1 MSPAQQRGI
10 ALWAALLS
18 AVVCLGF
25 LPVSRLVSVLV
36 MLAMIGL
43 IIAFWYIGSRRAEPD
58 VTLHLDDLPEATYR
72 QPVVLVCGDLP
83 LTWPQSSPVLTVTQG
98 CWIRVED
105 HQDLEQVARQVLWLR
120 PDWGRQ
126 LSVMVSVCPQ
136 KHADSERLT
145 SRLLALRWQISQLRK
160 ETGHS
165 VPLVLNGQVGSAMT
179 NDMLWQA
186 AIAGEGMRVWR
197 ESSAPSSIA
206 AWVTTGGSPAM
217 QQQVLMNSLM
227 GWFHKHVK
235 AVFMDENPDVPVI
248 APVAVLWGMGPILA
262 GSLATS
268 VWTAWL
274 SRHTAMQ
281 RVTGWQPVGT
291 DSTVISP
298 FPDFILPLLPE
309 GSGLTSQARTW
320 RCVLSLFTLAA
331 IAALLSSGWNN
342 RQLLHRVSFDIS
354 KEMMLMKS
362 GSLTLQAPVDQGYG
376 IKIQQPL
383 RVIQGVVTGFERL
396 GTSRDETHYALTLR
410 PRLALLDRSHQNA
423 IYQDMSVPQIVEKIL
438 RERHGMR
445 GQDFL
450 FSLTR
455 EYPRREQV
463 MQYGENDLHFIT
475 RLLGEVGIWFR
486 FTTDTRLNIDV
497 VEFYD
502 GQQGYEKGLTL
513 PSVPP
518 SGQHSQ
524 GVDAVWGMES
534 HHSVVQ
540 KQVSTRDYNYRQAT
554 QDMNAQVDVTRG
566 DTTTYGEAYH
576 YADNYLTPG
585 IAYERHPAP
594 ESGAFYARIR
604 HERYL
609 NGQTQARAITSSPAL
624 SPGQVLK
631 VTGGYEVA
639 EVFARGVVITAMRSH
654 ARRDEDFCIHFD
666 GIPDSADFSFR
677 PEPGP
682 RPVMAGTLPARVT
695 STTENDT
702 YGHIDKDGRYRV
714 NMLFDRDSWETGFES
729 LWVRQSRP
737 YAGDT
742 YGLHLPLLAGTGSAC
757 SLIVT
762 FACTSVTRTA

>member
-25 LPVSRLVSVLV
+25 LPVSRLVSGLV

-43 IIAFWYIGSRRAEPD
+43 IIAFWYIASRRAEPD

-291 DSTVISP
+291 DSTIISP

-342 RQLLHRVSFDIS
+342 RQLVHRVSFDIARYDS
-354 KEMMLMKS
+354 ISMDNYDHKASAVAILRADAVLLDDLARNGVPARLGLGLYQGERLRMPVLEAIRSYVPPPPKPQPKPKPVPKIVRLDSMSLFDSGKFVLKAGSTKMLVNSLVGIKAKPGWLIVVS
-362 GSLTLQAPVDQGYG
+362 GHTDNTGNPQLNQMLSLKRAEAVRNWMRDTGDVPESCFAVQGYG
-376 IKIQQPL
+376 ESRPVATNDTPEGRAL
-383 RVIQGVVTGFERL
+383 NRRVEISL
-396 GTSRDETHYALTLR
+396 
-410 PRLALLDRSHQNA
+410 
-423 IYQDMSVPQIVEKIL
+423 VPQANAC
-438 RERHGMR
+438 
-445 GQDFL
+445 Q
-450 FSLTR
+450 
-455 EYPRREQV
+455 
-463 MQYGENDLHFIT
+463 
-475 RLLGEVGIWFR
+475 
-486 FTTDTRLNIDV
+486 
-497 VEFYD
+497 
-502 GQQGYEKGLTL
+502 L
-513 PSVPP
+513 P
-518 SGQHSQ
+518 G
-524 GVDAVWGMES
+524 
-534 HHSVVQ
+534 
-540 KQVSTRDYNYRQAT
+540 K
-554 QDMNAQVDVTRG
+554 
-566 DTTTYGEAYH
+566 
-576 YADNYLTPG
+576 
-585 IAYERHPAP
+585 HPAP
-594 ESGAFYARIR
+594 SQDDGASQ
-604 HERYL
+604 L
-609 NGQTQARAITSSPAL
+609 NG
-624 SPGQVLK
+624 
-631 VTGGYEVA
+631 E
-639 EVFARGVVITAMRSH
+639 
-654 ARRDEDFCIHFD
+654 
-666 GIPDSADFSFR
+666 
-677 PEPGP
+677 
-682 RPVMAGTLPARVT
+682 
-695 STTENDT
+695 
-702 YGHIDKDGRYRV
+702 
-714 NMLFDRDSWETGFES
+714 
-729 LWVRQSRP
+729 
-737 YAGDT
+737 
-742 YGLHLPLLAGTGSAC
+742 
-757 SLIVT
+757 
-762 FACTSVTRTA
+762 

>member
-43 IIAFWYIGSRRAEPD
+43 IIPFWYIASRRAEPD

-160 ETGHS
+160 EMGHS

-342 RQLLHRVSFDIS
+342 RQLLHRVSFDIARYDS
-354 KEMMLMKS
+354 ISMDNYDQKASAVAILRADAVLLDDLARNGVPARLGLGLYQGERLRMPVLEAIRSYVPPPPKPQPEPKPVPKIVRLDSMSLFDSGKFVLKAGSTKMLVNSLVGIKAKPGWLIVVS
-362 GSLTLQAPVDQGYG
+362 GHTDNTGNPQLNQMLSLKRAEAVRNWMRDTGDVPESCFAVQGYG
-376 IKIQQPL
+376 ESRPVATNDTPEGRAL
-383 RVIQGVVTGFERL
+383 NRRVEISL
-396 GTSRDETHYALTLR
+396 
-410 PRLALLDRSHQNA
+410 
-423 IYQDMSVPQIVEKIL
+423 VPQANAC
-438 RERHGMR
+438 
-445 GQDFL
+445 Q
-450 FSLTR
+450 
-455 EYPRREQV
+455 
-463 MQYGENDLHFIT
+463 
-475 RLLGEVGIWFR
+475 
-486 FTTDTRLNIDV
+486 
-497 VEFYD
+497 
-502 GQQGYEKGLTL
+502 L
-513 PSVPP
+513 P
-518 SGQHSQ
+518 G
-524 GVDAVWGMES
+524 
-534 HHSVVQ
+534 
-540 KQVSTRDYNYRQAT
+540 K
-554 QDMNAQVDVTRG
+554 
-566 DTTTYGEAYH
+566 
-576 YADNYLTPG
+576 
-585 IAYERHPAP
+585 HPAP
-594 ESGAFYARIR
+594 SQDDGASQ
-604 HERYL
+604 L
-609 NGQTQARAITSSPAL
+609 NG
-624 SPGQVLK
+624 
-631 VTGGYEVA
+631 E
-639 EVFARGVVITAMRSH
+639 
-654 ARRDEDFCIHFD
+654 
-666 GIPDSADFSFR
+666 
-677 PEPGP
+677 
-682 RPVMAGTLPARVT
+682 
-695 STTENDT
+695 
-702 YGHIDKDGRYRV
+702 
-714 NMLFDRDSWETGFES
+714 
-729 LWVRQSRP
+729 
-737 YAGDT
+737 
-742 YGLHLPLLAGTGSAC
+742 
-757 SLIVT
+757 
-762 FACTSVTRTA
+762 

>member
-36 MLAMIGL
+36 MLAIIGL
-43 IIAFWYIGSRRAEPD
+43 IIAFWYIASRRAEPD

-83 LTWPQSSPVLTVTQG
+83 LTWPQSSPVLAVTQG

-291 DSTVISP
+291 DSTIISP

-342 RQLLHRVSFDIS
+342 RQLVHRVSFDIARYDS
-354 KEMMLMKS
+354 ISMDNYDQKASAVAILRADAVLLDDLARNGVPARLGLGLYQGERLRMPVLEAIRSYVPPPPKPQPKPKPVPKIVRLDSMSLFDSGKFVLKAGSTKMLVNSLVGIKAKPGWLIVVS
-362 GSLTLQAPVDQGYG
+362 GHTDNTGNPQLNQMLSLKRAEAVRNWMRDTGDVPESCFAVQGYG
-376 IKIQQPL
+376 ESRPVATNDTPEGRAL
-383 RVIQGVVTGFERL
+383 NRRVEISL
-396 GTSRDETHYALTLR
+396 
-410 PRLALLDRSHQNA
+410 
-423 IYQDMSVPQIVEKIL
+423 VPQANAC
-438 RERHGMR
+438 
-445 GQDFL
+445 Q
-450 FSLTR
+450 
-455 EYPRREQV
+455 
-463 MQYGENDLHFIT
+463 
-475 RLLGEVGIWFR
+475 
-486 FTTDTRLNIDV
+486 
-497 VEFYD
+497 
-502 GQQGYEKGLTL
+502 L
-513 PSVPP
+513 P
-518 SGQHSQ
+518 G
-524 GVDAVWGMES
+524 
-534 HHSVVQ
+534 
-540 KQVSTRDYNYRQAT
+540 K
-554 QDMNAQVDVTRG
+554 
-566 DTTTYGEAYH
+566 
-576 YADNYLTPG
+576 
-585 IAYERHPAP
+585 HPAP
-594 ESGAFYARIR
+594 SQDDGASQ
-604 HERYL
+604 L
-609 NGQTQARAITSSPAL
+609 NG
-624 SPGQVLK
+624 
-631 VTGGYEVA
+631 E
-639 EVFARGVVITAMRSH
+639 
-654 ARRDEDFCIHFD
+654 
-666 GIPDSADFSFR
+666 
-677 PEPGP
+677 
-682 RPVMAGTLPARVT
+682 
-695 STTENDT
+695 
-702 YGHIDKDGRYRV
+702 
-714 NMLFDRDSWETGFES
+714 
-729 LWVRQSRP
+729 
-737 YAGDT
+737 
-742 YGLHLPLLAGTGSAC
+742 
-757 SLIVT
+757 
-762 FACTSVTRTA
+762 

>member
-25 LPVSRLVSVLV
+25 LPVSRLVSGLV

-43 IIAFWYIGSRRAEPD
+43 IIAFWYIASRRAEPD

-342 RQLLHRVSFDIS
+342 RQLLHRVSFDIARYDS
-354 KEMMLMKS
+354 ISMDNYDQKASAVAILRADAVLLDDLARNGVPARLGLGLYQGERLRMPVLEAIRSYVPPPPKPQPKPKPVPKIVRLDSMSLFDSGKFVLKAGSTKMLVNSLVGIKAKPGWLIVVS
-362 GSLTLQAPVDQGYG
+362 GHTDNTGNPQLNQMLSLKRAEAVRNWMRDTGDVPESCFAVQGYG
-376 IKIQQPL
+376 ESRPVATNDTPEGRAL
-383 RVIQGVVTGFERL
+383 NRRVEISL
-396 GTSRDETHYALTLR
+396 
-410 PRLALLDRSHQNA
+410 
-423 IYQDMSVPQIVEKIL
+423 VPQANAC
-438 RERHGMR
+438 
-445 GQDFL
+445 Q
-450 FSLTR
+450 
-455 EYPRREQV
+455 
-463 MQYGENDLHFIT
+463 
-475 RLLGEVGIWFR
+475 
-486 FTTDTRLNIDV
+486 
-497 VEFYD
+497 
-502 GQQGYEKGLTL
+502 L
-513 PSVPP
+513 P
-518 SGQHSQ
+518 G
-524 GVDAVWGMES
+524 
-534 HHSVVQ
+534 
-540 KQVSTRDYNYRQAT
+540 K
-554 QDMNAQVDVTRG
+554 
-566 DTTTYGEAYH
+566 
-576 YADNYLTPG
+576 
-585 IAYERHPAP
+585 HPAP
-594 ESGAFYARIR
+594 SQDDGASQ
-604 HERYL
+604 L
-609 NGQTQARAITSSPAL
+609 NG
-624 SPGQVLK
+624 
-631 VTGGYEVA
+631 E
-639 EVFARGVVITAMRSH
+639 
-654 ARRDEDFCIHFD
+654 
-666 GIPDSADFSFR
+666 
-677 PEPGP
+677 
-682 RPVMAGTLPARVT
+682 
-695 STTENDT
+695 
-702 YGHIDKDGRYRV
+702 
-714 NMLFDRDSWETGFES
+714 
-729 LWVRQSRP
+729 
-737 YAGDT
+737 
-742 YGLHLPLLAGTGSAC
+742 
-757 SLIVT
+757 
-762 FACTSVTRTA
+762 

>member
-342 RQLLHRVSFDIS
+342 RQLLHRVSFDIARYDS
-354 KEMMLMKS
+354 ISMDNYDQKASAVAILRADAVLLDDLARNGVPARLGLGLYQGERLRMPVLEAIRSYVPPPPKPQPKPKPIPKIVRLDSMSLFDSGKFVLKAGSTKMLVNCLVGIKAKPGWLIVVS
-362 GSLTLQAPVDQGYG
+362 GHTDNTGNPQLNQMLSLKRAEAVRNWMRDTGDVPESCFAVQGYG
-376 IKIQQPL
+376 ESRPVATNDTPEGRAL
-383 RVIQGVVTGFERL
+383 NRRVEISL
-396 GTSRDETHYALTLR
+396 
-410 PRLALLDRSHQNA
+410 
-423 IYQDMSVPQIVEKIL
+423 VPQANAC
-438 RERHGMR
+438 
-445 GQDFL
+445 Q
-450 FSLTR
+450 
-455 EYPRREQV
+455 
-463 MQYGENDLHFIT
+463 
-475 RLLGEVGIWFR
+475 
-486 FTTDTRLNIDV
+486 
-497 VEFYD
+497 
-502 GQQGYEKGLTL
+502 L
-513 PSVPP
+513 P
-518 SGQHSQ
+518 G
-524 GVDAVWGMES
+524 
-534 HHSVVQ
+534 
-540 KQVSTRDYNYRQAT
+540 K
-554 QDMNAQVDVTRG
+554 
-566 DTTTYGEAYH
+566 
-576 YADNYLTPG
+576 
-585 IAYERHPAP
+585 HPAP
-594 ESGAFYARIR
+594 SQDDGASQ
-604 HERYL
+604 L
-609 NGQTQARAITSSPAL
+609 NG
-624 SPGQVLK
+624 
-631 VTGGYEVA
+631 E
-639 EVFARGVVITAMRSH
+639 
-654 ARRDEDFCIHFD
+654 
-666 GIPDSADFSFR
+666 
-677 PEPGP
+677 
-682 RPVMAGTLPARVT
+682 
-695 STTENDT
+695 
-702 YGHIDKDGRYRV
+702 
-714 NMLFDRDSWETGFES
+714 
-729 LWVRQSRP
+729 
-737 YAGDT
+737 
-742 YGLHLPLLAGTGSAC
+742 
-757 SLIVT
+757 
-762 FACTSVTRTA
+762 